1 MSKLN
6 SLVIGLNRVDPLSYD
21 GRWDGALPCCEKD
34 ADDIILIL
42 RSLKYDKITSL
53 KTKKATRQNVLKA
66 LKSAAKE
73 MKKGDLLTIYY
84 SGHGGQVPDMNGDES
99 DTEDETW
106 CLYDGQLID
115 DELYYEFSNFKDG
128 VRIFMISDSCHS
140 GTVAKVAMMNASV
153 TAASENE
160 KIYKMMPDEVIG
172 KAYYR
177 KKSLYDK
184 IQNNDL
190 MKISNPNNKDFAF
203 NIRSSVK
210 LISGCQDNQYSEA
223 GPFNSLFT
231 AILKKIWKNGDF
243 KGSYSGFHK
252 KICELMPQSQ
262 TPNLYD
268 IGPKDKDFNLQRPFT
283 SSK

>member
-6 SLVIGLNRVDPLSYD
+6 SLIIGLNKVDPLSYD
-21 GRWDGALPCCEKD
+21 GKWDGALPCCEKD

-99 DTEDETW
+99 DTDDETW

-115 DELYYEFSNFKDG
+115 DELYYEFSNFKEG

-140 GTVAKVAMMNASV
+140 GTVTKVAMMNASE
-153 TAASENE
+153 TAATEND

-184 IQNNDL
+184 IQMNDL

-231 AILKKIWKNGDF
+231 AMLKKVWKNGVF

-252 KICELMPQSQ
+252 KICELMPPAQ

-283 SSK
+283 CSK